1 MSSAGEIKR
10 RVAWESE
17 RRARLGVPAFA
28 GGVLY
33 VISGI
38 ILSATLR
45 NAPTVGVLQG
55 IAPALRG
62 VPDPLVSPRA
72 AEVKFVNEHAFG
84 LLAGSVLQTM
94 ALAILILV
102 LLFLLQSVSFRRP
115 EVPVAARPLVLFG
128 GGAFAAA
135 SLIAQ
140 IVRTI
145 QTHAFA
151 VGHDFSNHAV
161 EQALTPT
168 AYVVAELLGLLAG
181 ILFAAG
187 VVMVV
192 LNAMRLGLLVRWMGM
207 LGIFMAILVFTPF
220 GVFFGGALPSLIVA
234 FWMVGT
240 GILLMGR
247 WSGGDPP
254 AWTSGEARPWPT
266 AADRTGAKRDGS
278 KGSGAKA
285 RSTGA
290 DSAAEATPEPVQVG
304 AGASARRRRK
314 RGARG

>member
-1 MSSAGEIKR
+1 M
-10 RVAWESE
+10 AWESE

-33 VISGI
+33 VLSGI
-38 ILSATLR
+38 ILSATLK

-72 AEVKFVNEHAFG
+72 GEVRFASEHAFG
-84 LLAGSVLQTM
+84 LLVGSVLQAL
-94 ALAILILV
+94 ALAILIVV

-115 EVPVAARPLVLFG
+115 EVPPAARPLVLFG

-135 SLIAQ
+135 GLVAQ

-161 EQALTPT
+161 EEALTPT
-168 AYVVAELLGLLAG
+168 AYVVVELLGLLVG
-181 ILFAAG
+181 IVFAAG
-187 VVMVV
+187 MVIVV
-192 LNAMRLGLLVRWMGM
+192 LNAMRVGLLVRWMGM
-207 LGIFMAILVFTPF
+207 LGIVMAVLVFTPF
-220 GVFFGGALPSLIVA
+220 GIFFGGALPSLLVA
-234 FWMVGT
+234 FWMVGL
-240 GILLMGR
+240 GILLLGR
-247 WSGGDPP
+247 WAGGDPP
-254 AWTSGEARPWPT
+254 GWAAGEARPWPT
-266 AADRTGAKRDGS
+266 AAERTGARRG
-278 KGSGAKA
+278 GSGE
-285 RSTGA
+285 
-290 DSAAEATPEPVQVG
+290 AAEVVPEPAQVG
-304 AGASARRRRK
+304 TGSSARNRRK